1 MIKKPPP
8 PFTGKEKPKDDKPN
22 LPIDFGVNYA
32 IVIAVILAFV
42 SMFKPE
48 ISALKER
55 IKINFKK

>member
-1 MIKKPPP
+1 MIKSRPS
-8 PFTGKEKPKDDKPN
+8 FTGKEKPKDDKPN

-48 ISALKER
+48 ISALKSVL
-55 IKINFKK
+55 K

>member
-1 MIKKPPP
+1 MIKKPPLLYR
-8 PFTGKEKPKDDKPN
+8 KEKPKDDKPN

-32 IVIAVILAFV
+32 IVIAILAFV